1 MHQDA
6 MLQLPDVIMTIA
18 WAADRLVGG
27 LLRMVKCTPM
37 RRDLQWFRNHIGL
50 TVTRNGRDFTI
61 VNERYADYAWSLQ
74 DNGFE
79 YA

>member
-1 MHQDA
+1 
-6 MLQLPDVIMTIA
+6 
-18 WAADRLVGG
+18 
-27 LLRMVKCTPM
+27 M

-61 VNERYADYAWSLQ
+61 VNEIYADYAWSLQ

-79 YA
+79 YE